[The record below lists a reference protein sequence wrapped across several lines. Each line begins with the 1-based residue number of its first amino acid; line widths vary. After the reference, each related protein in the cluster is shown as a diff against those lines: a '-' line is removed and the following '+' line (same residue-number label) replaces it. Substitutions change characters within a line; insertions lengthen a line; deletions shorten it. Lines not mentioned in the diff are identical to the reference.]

1 MADWFGGAESIL
13 QAKACPTALESN
25 DLPCVAS
32 SGTEYRALTHTT
44 TNEHRLVRHPS

>member
-1 MADWFGGAESIL
+1 MEVRQMVDWFGGAEFIL

-32 SGTEYRALTHTT
+32 SGTEYRALTYYC
-44 TNEHRLVRHPS
+44 EADWLW